1 MERFSRGLP
10 GVDPLLAELVLLL
23 RRGGGV
29 EFLAQPRVE
38 FLCRAARAF
47 ALHEHRAAE
56 RMPLAGFLLRPDR

>member
-23 RRGGGV
+23 RRAAE
-29 EFLAQPRVE
+29 EFDPRLRKE
-38 FLCRAARAF
+38 LYAASAARAF